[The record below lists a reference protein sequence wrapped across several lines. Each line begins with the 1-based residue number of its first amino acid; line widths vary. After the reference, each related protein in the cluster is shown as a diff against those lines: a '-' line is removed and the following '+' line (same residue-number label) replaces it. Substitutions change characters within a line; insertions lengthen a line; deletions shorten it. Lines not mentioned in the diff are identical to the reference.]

1 MGGKLDLYNLGS
13 RGVVLDKSRIHQDD
27 GELLR
32 AQNWQTDAV
41 GERGGLRRRDG
52 FRAINATPLAGPVVG
67 GLGIPLP
74 DRSALQRV
82 LYLPMNGGAS
92 TFKTSIDGTTW
103 ADTVQPAGCVTE
115 AQIGLEAGGIIVADY
130 PMIWQGFR
138 DQLYYPA
145 DDYVVNGPALP
156 SIHAWDGRDDV
167 TIARVPPNP
176 HGGVAGGFGVTS
188 LVPYSPSQMLVAVAD
203 RNSAGQGRAR
213 VLLLD
218 LRNGGLSQLG
228 PDTDL
233 DSGRIVAGLVRWQ
246 GRVWISGI
254 NGSGA
259 GPLTTYAIRPGD
271 RTWTLD
277 DTFST
282 SHGYCTGLAVFRG
295 ELYQGSGADVGAH
308 GLIRK
313 RTNSGV
319 WSTVYTS
326 DGTGAGNY
334 VGPLIVTAD
343 GARILAFQNSVTG
356 GAAPQ
361 LRLIQSP
368 DGAVWTQVYDV
379 TTATNNSHAKSG
391 MPYLDDNGDIY
402 WPIASGG
409 SGFGQGGLLKRTN
422 AGAWSV
428 LLSALT
434 TVRGPLGII
443 RIVPS

>member
-1 MGGKLDLYNLGS
+1 MPGKLDIYNLGS

-27 GELLR
+27 GELLQ
-32 AQNWQTDAV
+32 AQNWQTDAI
-41 GERGGLRRRDG
+41 GERGGVRRRDG
-52 FRAINATPLAGPVVG
+52 LRAINATPLAGPVVG

-82 LYLPMNGGAS
+82 FYLPLNAGTVRWQTS
-92 TFKTSIDGTTW
+92 TDGILWTN
-103 ADTVQPAGCVTE
+103 AAQPAACVTE
-115 AQIGLEAGGIIVADY
+115 AKIGLEAGGIPVADY

-145 DDYVVNGPALP
+145 DDYVVAGPALP
-156 SIHAWDGRDDV
+156 SIHAWDGHDDV

-176 HGGVAGGFGVTS
+176 HGGVTGGFGVTS

-218 LRNGGLSQLG
+218 LRNGGLAQLG

-254 NGSGA
+254 NGSGG
-259 GPLTTYAIRPGD
+259 GPLTTYVIRPGD
-271 RTWTLD
+271 RTWKLD
-277 DTFST
+277 DSFST
-282 SHGYCTGLAVFRG
+282 AHGYCAGLVVFRG
-295 ELYQGSGADVGAH
+295 ELYQASGADVGAH
-308 GLIRK
+308 GLIRR
-313 RTNSGV
+313 RTNAGA

-326 DGTGAGNY
+326 DGTGGGNY

-343 GARILAFQNSVTG
+343 GARILAYQNSVTG

-361 LRLIQSP
+361 VRIVEST
-368 DGAVWTQVYDV
+368 DGAVWTLAYDLSG
-379 TTATNNSHAKSG
+379 ALNNTYGRSG
-391 MPYLDDNGDIY
+391 LPYLDDDGAIY

-409 SGFGQGGLLKRTN
+409 GGLGGGGLVRRTN

-428 LLSALT
+428 VLSGLS

-443 RIVPS
+443 RIVP